1 MHILNITFSVD
12 PSVEDGFISAV
23 QQQIIPKLDQ
33 KSSLLRIHSDANT
46 HPTFGL
52 QIEFESATAIRDF
65 KSTELDSIY
74 QQLETSFPNNWV
86 SFDTKLE
93 KLTP

>member
-12 PSVEDGFISAV
+12 PSIEEGFISYV
-23 QQQIIPKLDQ
+23 QQQIIPKLDHNT
-33 KSSLLRIHSDANT
+33 SLMRIHSDANT

-52 QIEFESATAIRDF
+52 QIDFESATAIHDF
-65 KSTELDSIY
+65 KTNALDSIY
-74 QQLETSFPNNWV
+74 QQLQTSFPNKWV
-86 SFDTKLE
+86 SFDTELE

>member
-12 PSVEDGFISAV
+12 PYVEDSFISAV

-52 QIEFESATAIRDF
+52 QIEFDSSTAVRDF
-65 KSTELDSIY
+65 KNIGLESIY
-74 QQLETSFPNNWV
+74 QQLQTSFPNKWL
-86 SFDTKLE
+86 SFETELE
-93 KLTP
+93 KLNP

>member
-12 PSVEDGFISAV
+12 PYVEDGFISAV

-33 KSSLLRIHSDANT
+33 KNSLLRIHSDANT

-52 QIEFESATAIRDF
+52 QIEFESTTAIRDF
-65 KSTELDSIY
+65 KRIELNSIY
-74 QQLETSFPNNWV
+74 QQLQTSFPNKWV
-86 SFDTKLE
+86 SFDTELE

>member
-12 PSVEDGFISAV
+12 PSIEEDFIYYV
-23 QQQIIPKLDQ
+23 KQIISIQDQ

-52 QIEFESATAIRDF
+52 QIEFESATAIHDF
-65 KSTELDSIY
+65 KTKALDSIY
-74 QQLETSFPNNWV
+74 QQLQTSFPNKWV
-86 SFDTKLE
+86 SFDTELE

>member
-12 PSVEDGFISAV
+12 PYVEDGFISAV

-65 KSTELDSIY
+65 KNTELDSIY
-74 QQLETSFPNNWV
+74 QQLETSFPNKWV

>member
-12 PSVEDGFISAV
+12 PSVEEGFVSAV
-23 QQQIIPKLDQ
+23 QQQIIPKLDH

-52 QIEFESATAIRDF
+52 QIEFESVTAIRDF
-65 KSTELDSIY
+65 KRTALDRIY
-74 QQLETSFPNNWV
+74 QQLQTSFPDKWV
-86 SFDTKLE
+86 SFDTELE

>member
-65 KSTELDSIY
+65 KNTELDSIY
-74 QQLETSFPNNWV
+74 QQLETSFPNKWV
-86 SFDTKLE
+86 SFDTELE

>member
-12 PSVEDGFISAV
+12 PSVEEGFVSAV
-23 QQQIIPKLDQ
+23 QQQIIPKLDH

-46 HPTFGL
+46 NPTFGL
-52 QIEFESATAIRDF
+52 QIEFESVTAIRDF
-65 KSTELDSIY
+65 KRTALDSIY
-74 QQLETSFPNNWV
+74 QQLQTSFPNKWV
-86 SFDTKLE
+86 SFDTELE

>member
-12 PSVEDGFISAV
+12 PSVEDSFISAV

-52 QIEFESATAIRDF
+52 QIEFESTTAIRDF
-65 KSTELDSIY
+65 KRIELNSIY
-74 QQLETSFPNNWV
+74 QQLQTSFPNKWV
-86 SFDTKLE
+86 SFDTELE

>member
-12 PSVEDGFISAV
+12 PSVEEGFVSAV
-23 QQQIIPKLDQ
+23 QQQIIPKLDH

-52 QIEFESATAIRDF
+52 QIQFESATAIRDF
-65 KSTELDSIY
+65 KRIELNSIY
-74 QQLETSFPNNWV
+74 QQLQTSFPNKWV
-86 SFDTKLE
+86 SFDTELE

>member
-12 PSVEDGFISAV
+12 PSVVEGFVSAV
-23 QQQIIPKLDQ
+23 QQQIIPKLNH
-33 KSSLLRIHSDANT
+33 KSSLLCIHSDANT

-52 QIEFESATAIRDF
+52 QIEFESVTAIRDF
-65 KSTELDSIY
+65 KRTTLDSIY
-74 QQLETSFPNNWV
+74 QQLQTSFPNKWV
-86 SFDTKLE
+86 SFDTELE

>member
-12 PSVEDGFISAV
+12 PSVEENFIYYV
-23 QQQIIPKLDQ
+23 HQQIIPKQDH

-65 KSTELDSIY
+65 KRIELDSIY
-74 QQLETSFPNNWV
+74 QQIQTSFPNKWV
-86 SFDTKLE
+86 SFDTELE

>member
-12 PSVEDGFISAV
+12 SSVEEGFVSAV
-23 QQQIIPKLDQ
+23 QQQIIPKLDH

-52 QIEFESATAIRDF
+52 QIEFDSSSAVRDF
-65 KSTELDSIY
+65 KNIGLESIY
-74 QQLETSFPNNWV
+74 QQLYTPFPNKWV
-86 SFDTKLE
+86 SFATELE
-93 KLTP
+93 KLIP

>member
-12 PSVEDGFISAV
+12 PSVEEGFVSAV
-23 QQQIIPKLDQ
+23 QQQIIPKLDH

-52 QIEFESATAIRDF
+52 QIEFESVTAIRDF
-65 KSTELDSIY
+65 KRTALDSIY
-74 QQLETSFPNNWV
+74 QQLQTSFPNNWV
-86 SFDTKLE
+86 SFDTELE

>member
-12 PSVEDGFISAV
+12 PSVEEGFVSAV
-23 QQQIIPKLDQ
+23 QQQLIPKLNH
-33 KSSLLRIHSDANT
+33 KSSLLRIHNDANT

-65 KSTELDSIY
+65 KRIELDSIY
-74 QQLETSFPNNWV
+74 QQLQTIFPNKWV
-86 SFDTKLE
+86 SFDTELE

>member
-12 PSVEDGFISAV
+12 SSVEEGFVSAV
-23 QQQIIPKLDQ
+23 QKQIIPKLDHN
-33 KSSLLRIHSDANT
+33 SSLLRIHGDANT

-52 QIEFESATAIRDF
+52 QIEFDSATAIHDF
-65 KSTELDSIY
+65 KHTALDNIY
-74 QQLETSFPNNWV
+74 QQLQTSFPNKWV
-86 SFDTKLE
+86 SFDTELE

>member
-12 PSVEDGFISAV
+12 PYVEDGFISAV

-52 QIEFESATAIRDF
+52 QIEFESTTAIRDF
-65 KSTELDSIY
+65 KRIELNSIY
-74 QQLETSFPNNWV
+74 QQLQTSFPNKWV
-86 SFDTKLE
+86 SFDTELE

>member
-12 PSVEDGFISAV
+12 PTVQEDFINCV
-23 QQQIIPKLDQ
+23 TTQLIPSLDQ

-52 QIEFESATAIRDF
+52 QIEFDSSHNLKDF
-65 KSTELDSIY
+65 KNNGLDKTY
-74 QQLETSFPNNWV
+74 EQLQASFPNKWV
-86 SFDTKLE
+86 CFDTELE
-93 KLTP
+93 KISP

>member
-12 PSVEDGFISAV
+12 PSVEEGFVSAV
-23 QQQIIPKLDQ
+23 QQQIIPKLDH

-52 QIEFESATAIRDF
+52 QIEFESVTAIRDF
-65 KSTELDSIY
+65 KRTALDRIY
-74 QQLETSFPNNWV
+74 QQLQTSFPNKWV
-86 SFDTKLE
+86 SFDTELE